1 MDKTS
6 QNTNNQPVIRI
17 ENLSKVFDTKDGT
30 VTALSDINLEINKG
44 DIYGIIGLSGA
55 GKSTLVRCMNL
66 LERPTSGQVI
76 FEGKDLNT
84 LSMKELRQA
93 RYQIGMIFQHFNL
106 LEQKTAIKN
115 IMFAMEIA
123 GKSKDEA
130 RKRAE
135 ELLKIVD
142 LEDRANSY
150 PAQLSGGQK
159 QRIAIARALANNP
172 KVLLCDEATSALDP
186 KTTRS
191 ILNLLKDI
199 NKKFGITIVIITHE
213 MSVVSEICSD
223 VAIINESRI
232 AEVGTVEQVFSDPKT
247 EIAKR
252 LIFPEGEVA
261 AHIGKRCIRIFFDG
275 SSSFEPVFSK
285 MILDCKTPVNI
296 LYANMEDMNG
306 TAVGQMIV
314 QLPEDEQSA
323 RKIVAYLRAKNLGV
337 EELHHY
343 V

>member
-1 MDKTS
+1 MNNTS
-6 QNTNNQPVIRI
+6 QKKDKKPVIQI
-17 ENLSKVFDTKDGT
+17 ENLSKTFTTKDGP
-30 VTALSDINLEINKG
+30 VKALQDINLTINAG

-66 LERPTSGQVI
+66 LERPTSGKVL
-76 FEGKDLNT
+76 FEGEDLNA
-84 LSMKELRQA
+84 LSVKELRKA

-123 GKSKDEA
+123 GKSKQEA
-130 RKRAE
+130 RQRAE

-142 LEDRANSY
+142 LEDRAQSY

-223 VAIINESRI
+223 VAIINDSRI
-232 AEVGTVEQVFSDPKT
+232 AEVGSVEQIFSDPKT
-247 EIAKR
+247 EIAQR

-261 AHIGKRCIRIFFDG
+261 SHIGKRCIRIYFDG
-275 SSSFEPVFSK
+275 ANSFEPIFSK
-285 MILDCKTPVNI
+285 MILECKTPVNI
-296 LYANMEDMNG
+296 LYANMNDLDG
-306 TAVGQMIV
+306 KAVGQMII
-314 QLPEDEQSA
+314 QLPKDEDQS
-323 RKIVAYLRAKNLGV
+323 RKIIAYFRTNGLIV
-337 EELHHY
+337 EELHNY

>member
-1 MDKTS
+1 MDKV
-6 QNTNNQPVIRI
+6 NAETNQVPVISI
-17 ENLSKVFDTKDGT
+17 ENLSKTFNTKDGE
-30 VTALSDINLEINKG
+30 VTALRDINLKINKG

-66 LERPTSGQVI
+66 LERPTKGKVL
-76 FEGKDLNT
+76 FEGEDLNG
-84 LSMKELRQA
+84 LSMKELRKA

-123 GKSKDEA
+123 GKSKKEA
-130 RKRAE
+130 RERAE

-191 ILNLLKDI
+191 ILNLLKEI
-199 NKKFGITIVIITHE
+199 NRKYGITIVIITHE
-213 MSVVSEICSD
+213 MSVVSEICTD

-232 AEVGTVEQVFSDPKT
+232 AEVGTVEEIFSNPKT
-247 EIAKR
+247 EIAQR
-252 LIFPEGEVA
+252 LIFPGGEVA
-261 AHIGKRCIRIFFDG
+261 THISDRCIRIYFDN
-275 SSSFEPVFSK
+275 SDSFEPVFSK
-285 MILDCKTPVNI
+285 MILEVRAPVNI
-296 LYANMEDMNG
+296 LYANMEDLDG
-306 TAVGQMIV
+306 KAVGQMIV
-314 QLPEDEQSA
+314 QLPNDDEASK
-323 RKIVAYLRAKNLGV
+323 KIIAYFRSKGLVV
-337 EELHHY
+337 EELHNY